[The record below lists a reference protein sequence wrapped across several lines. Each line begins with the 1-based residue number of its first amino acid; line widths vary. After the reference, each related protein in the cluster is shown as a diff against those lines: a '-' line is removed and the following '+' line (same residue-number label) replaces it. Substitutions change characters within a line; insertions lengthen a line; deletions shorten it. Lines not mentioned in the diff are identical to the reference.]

1 MLRNRLRQARRL
13 IARAPRP
20 WFLLA
25 SLGINLPVFWMLAN
39 IPHGGRQSGG
49 EIVIPVSIVERLPEP
64 LIPED
69 DDTPAPS
76 SAPQTR
82 EPGPA
87 NSAADRAVT
96 ARPGQR
102 LRSPVLALAGEQA
115 DAALS
120 EERGA
125 PPVFDPAAPLSG
137 EAKAAASL
145 RAFTCNKLG
154 KDRPDHCDDTAG
166 PLFVTEAPGF
176 AEEPDMAPK
185 RWADF
190 EIDIIDPEIQRIW
203 AEDCPP
209 GDGVIKDVFT
219 NDTAYYRQGAH
230 AGVGGLSANSI
241 NKRCP

>member
-13 IARAPRP
+13 IARAPWP

-25 SLGINLPVFWMLAN
+25 SLGINLPAFWVLAN

-49 EIVIPVSIVERLPEP
+49 EIVIPVSIVDRLPEP
-64 LIPED
+64 PIPEAED
-69 DDTPAPS
+69 RPAPS
-76 SAPQTR
+76 SAPQAR
-82 EPGPA
+82 EPDMA
-87 NSAADRAVT
+87 HSAADSAAT
-96 ARPGQR
+96 ARPAQR
-102 LRSPVLALAGEQA
+102 LRSPVLALPGEQA

-125 PPVFDPAAPLSG
+125 HPVFDPAAPQTN
-137 EAKAAASL
+137 EAMAAASL
-145 RAFTCNKLG
+145 RALSCNKLG
-154 KDRPDHCDDTAG
+154 KDQPDDCDDKAG

-176 AEEPDMAPK
+176 AEQPDMAPK
-185 RWADF
+185 RWAEF
-190 EIDIIDPEIQRIW
+190 EADVIDPEILRIW

-230 AGVGGLSANSI
+230 AGTGSLSANSI